1 MRRPSEVFSLRPLRC
16 SFAHFAL
23 KDLDRKGGKVLAK
36 CAKIGLLLA
45 VSWTSGPPCVAEN
58 GVREEQID
66 HIFEA
71 LKSPQAPGAAVLVIR
86 DGVAVFTRG
95 YGVADLHSLRII
107 DAHTNFRLASCTKQF
122 TAMAVMLLAADGKL
136 SLDDDI
142 RKHLPELPD
151 YGHHRPPM
159 PRRAP
164 MRNRLHRGRGHLARA
179 GSARHHSRAVH
190 PWRSNAEAVRSA
202 GAPGR
207 SGARPAHA
215 RNPGYFRPR
224 RRQLRV
230 HLLRRQRRLS
240 PGGLERLS

>member
-1 MRRPSEVFSLRPLRC
+1 MTP
-16 SFAHFAL
+16 A
-23 KDLDRKGGKVLAK
+23 
-36 CAKIGLLLA
+36 LLA
-45 VSWTSGPPCVAEN
+45 LALLQAPAPAQQGLPDSTRVALNRGFATWTSTNGPGCAAGVSRN
-58 GVREEQID
+58 GE
-66 HIFEA
+66 
-71 LKSPQAPGAAVLVIR
+71 LV
-86 DGVAVFTRG
+86 FQNG
-95 YGVADLHSLRII
+95 YGMANLEHDIPITPASIFHVASV
-107 DAHTNFRLASCTKQF
+107 SKQF